1 MKHPGKKHGTWFK
14 VTAALIFL
22 LGFWAY
28 QTFWISVNTTEIA
41 SAKLHSEV
49 TIVQLSD
56 LHGACFGPKN
66 VLLTKQVLDQKPD
79 LVVVTGDMYT
89 YGDEAGRKC
98 AEEFLCGLAETTDV
112 FFVPGEHDRS
122 ESYLE
127 TLEQAGVKVLR
138 YYDYQL
144 QVRGNR
150 LHLYGVDNAYYT
162 QTYDLAREFAPPSE
176 EEFGILLAH
185 MQNFDA
191 FCRWG
196 ADLVLC
202 GDTHGGA
209 IQLPFIGPVYYDGMW
224 FPQLSYQGK
233 IYDRGLFEKNGYLM
247 YVSAGL
253 GSYPY
258 PIRLFN
264 HPEVSVL
271 KLVPKQ

>member
-28 QTFWISVNTTEIA
+28 QTFWISVNT
-41 SAKLHSEV
+41 
-49 TIVQLSD
+49 
-56 LHGACFGPKN
+56 
-66 VLLTKQVLDQKPD
+66 
-79 LVVVTGDMYT
+79 TGDMYT

-185 MQNFDA
+185 M
-191 FCRWG
+191 
-196 ADLVLC
+196 
-202 GDTHGGA
+202 
-209 IQLPFIGPVYYDGMW
+209 YYDGMW

-233 IYDRGLFEKNGYLM
+233 LYDRGLFEKNGYLK